1 MGGKRRPQKHCPHP
15 RRRRIISFMQTTPP
29 TRRQPCRLALAA
41 AQAAQ
46 EAVAPDTVILFGSRA
61 RGDHRPDSDIDL
73 LVIHH
78 EDRSWAVPAAQRAGY
93 TRLQQT
99 APHAEVNAIGITRAR
114 FHYSRRAKNHVAAQ
128 ALRDGVIMNGEN
140 LDYPAEEMEDEPA
153 NWPDIK
159 ERLQAAHRNLAAFD
173 YLIANP
179 DMDQEI
185 YGFNAQQA
193 VENALKGWLSAAELD
208 YGRIHD
214 LDQLAAP
221 LLQHPIEAD
230 TEAADQLRHL
240 LEYTAYHRIEIS
252 GDLQTWLTRYA
263 AEYRYAAA
271 RYRMDDLE
279 KAHFQE
285 EIGQT
290 VHAVINRIHQI
301 TGRNANDWRPA
312 GG

>member
-1 MGGKRRPQKHCPHP
+1 MQATPQIRRK
-15 RRRRIISFMQTTPP
+15 
-29 TRRQPCRLALAA
+29 PCRLALAA

-73 LVIHH
+73 LVIHQ
-78 EDRSWAVPAAQRAGY
+78 EERSWAVPAAQRAGY
-93 TRLQQT
+93 ARLKPT
-99 APHAEVNAIGITRAR
+99 APHTEVNAIGITRAR

-140 LDYPAEEMEDEPA
+140 LDYPAAEMEDEPA

-193 VENALKGWLSAAELD
+193 VENALKGWLSAADLN
-208 YGRIHD
+208 YGRVHD
-214 LDQLAAP
+214 IDQLAAP

-263 AEYRYAAA
+263 AEYRYSAA